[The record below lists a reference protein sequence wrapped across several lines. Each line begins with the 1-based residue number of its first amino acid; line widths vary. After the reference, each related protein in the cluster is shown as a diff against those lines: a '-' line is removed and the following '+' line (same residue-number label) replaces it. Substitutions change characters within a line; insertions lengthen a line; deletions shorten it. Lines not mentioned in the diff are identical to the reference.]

1 MSAFGGKADI
11 PQAPRMSAYDPKR
24 TLTGH
29 VMSFAAAAV
38 SGAAN
43 GTSLIRNDRGDLGN
57 KAGAALESHVAP
69 QPGHG
74 DYETI
79 PDAN

>member
-1 MSAFGGKADI
+1 LDEMSGMSAN
-11 PQAPRMSAYDPKR
+11 DPKW

-43 GTSLIRNDRGDLGN
+43 GTSLIRNDRGHPH
-57 KAGAALESHVAP
+57 AS
-69 QPGHG
+69 
-74 DYETI
+74 
-79 PDAN
+79 

>member
-1 MSAFGGKADI
+1 MSALGQQFADVQGGN
-11 PQAPRMSAYDPKR
+11 
-24 TLTGH
+24 G
-29 VMSFAAAAV
+29 
-38 SGAAN
+38 
-43 GTSLIRNDRGDLGN
+43 GTSFIKNDRWDLGN